1 MSVGK
6 YLNIWI
12 LTVLL
17 IGPKLLEGQEQVVEK
32 DFQSWN
38 RISFEYKQSKKIS
51 FKLAQSLRLSEKAS
65 QVNRVFTQFSTEYKF
80 NKRIRVEAKY
90 RHAYGDNGYHRGII
104 QVKLRKKLG
113 KISLQLKP
121 RFELNSERSNNTLS
135 TRIRNQGQFSYAF
148 KDLKLSAF
156 VELFNPI
163 ESGVNIGKINQFRYG
178 IKSNLELNKKLD
190 VGLSLFI
197 DEEYKRRKDLKDT
210 ILRFSLHYTL

>member
-1 MSVGK
+1 MRTSK
-6 YLNIWI
+6 YYNNWI
-12 LTVLL
+12 LLVLL
-17 IGPKLLEGQEQVVEK
+17 ITPVLLTGQEKVVVE

-65 QVNRVFTQFSTEYKF
+65 QVNRVFTQLSTEYKF
-80 NKRIRVEAKY
+80 NKKVRVEAKY

-104 QVKLRKKLG
+104 QVKFRKKFG
-113 KISLQLKP
+113 DISLRLKP

-156 VELFNPI
+156 AEVFNPI
-163 ESGVNIGKINQFRYG
+163 ESGITFGKINQFRYG

-197 DEEYKRRKDLKDT
+197 DEEYKRRRDLKDT
-210 ILRFSLHYTL
+210 ILRFSLHYSL